1 MVVFV
6 QLDKSTVRNLYNFV
20 AAKKMAD
27 DGTKI
32 LVFELSADLKTAQQ
46 VYSTDVEYMPV
57 LQSILPLGVA
67 GFTELGNFFIVE
79 LNNLGHS

>member
-57 LQSILPLGVA
+57 LSILPLGVA